1 MFHVSSFT
9 KDLSRVLVNSAFF
22 LILLATLSPVVR
34 ADTVSNFGQWRNFN
48 SFSKIAYVAGTVDT
62 FLSPLKVPDKHE
74 RFKKQFDL
82 CLKDFHITLSEI
94 VSMVDNFYLNSKNW
108 AYSPQEAI
116 KYQLINGHCF
126 QYVADNR

>member
-1 MFHVSSFT
+1 MFHVPSFI
-9 KDLSRVLVNSAFF
+9 KDLSRVRVNSVFF
-22 LILLATLSPVVR
+22 FIVFVTLSTEVR

-62 FLSPLKVPDKHE
+62 FLSPRKVPDKHE
-74 RFKKQFDL
+74 RFKKQFTL

-108 AYSPQEAI
+108 EYSPQEAI

-126 QYVADNR
+126 QYLADAS

>member
-1 MFHVSSFT
+1 MFHVLSFQT
-9 KDLSRVLVNSAFF
+9 TLNRVLPNSVFF
-22 LILLATLSPVVR
+22 LAGLIIFANQIQ
-34 ADTVSNFGQWRNFN
+34 AETVSNFGQWRNFN
-48 SFSKIAYVAGTVDT
+48 SISKTTYVAGTIDT
-62 FLSPLKVPDKHE
+62 FLNPLQVIVGQE
-74 RFKKQFDL
+74 NFKEQFAL